1 MSQIHITAKGI
12 RAALKKYTP
21 LQSLVE
27 YIWNGFDA
35 QASVIEIAYDVDEMG
50 GVERISIAD
59 NGYGIPQQKL
69 QEKFE
74 PVFESRKA
82 LENML
87 KKNKSAIH
95 GKNGIGRLTFFTFA
109 RHAQWKTIFNDN
121 EKRFEYE
128 IYANAESIN
137 LYSGVNAVKKE
148 TDLPTGTQVTFTG
161 VHSITRSQLET
172 EFQQFLIREF
182 AWFLELNK
190 KNNFQIL
197 LNGKVLDYESYV
209 AEREMVE
216 LEHGDSRTI
225 FAVEYVRWQGKMN
238 TEQSKY
244 YYLNSEGREMW
255 KEPTAIRN
263 KGEKFYHSIYIA
275 SDYFDAFNFKS
286 VEDGQ
291 QPLIGGVRS
300 DKQFKFL
307 RRKVA
312 NFLRI
317 KRKPFLKTYAENLL
331 REFEK
336 AKVFDEMEKEGN
348 AVHVVILKQFLK
360 VLYQMQPR
368 LFNGL
373 NLEQKKWIT
382 GMMSWLLKSD
392 QQEKIPEVIGTI
404 IELNEEELKELKD
417 MIQ

>member
-1 MSQIHITAKGI
+1 MSQIQITAKGI
-12 RAALKKYTP
+12 KAALKKYTP
-21 LQSLVE
+21 MQALVE
-27 YIWNGFDA
+27 YMWNGFDA

-50 GVERISIAD
+50 AVERIIVSD
-59 NGYGIPQQKL
+59 NGYGIPQNKL

-82 LENML
+82 LENIL

-109 RHAQWKTIFNDN
+109 RHAQWKTIFAEN
-121 EKRFEYE
+121 EKSYEYE

-137 LYSGVNAVKKE
+137 LYAGVNAVKRE
-148 TDLPTGTQVTFTG
+148 TQTATGTQVTFTG
-161 VHSITRSQLET
+161 IYGITLV
-172 EFQQFLIREF
+172 REF
-182 AWFLELNK
+182 AWFLELNR
-190 KNNFQIL
+190 KNGFAIII
-197 LNGKVLDYESYV
+197 NGKVLDYEWYV
-209 AEREMVE
+209 AEREMFE
-216 LEHGDSRTI
+216 LEHVESHTVYS
-225 FAVEYVRWQGKMN
+225 VEYVRWQSKMN
-238 TEQSKY
+238 NELSKY
-244 YYLNSEGREMW
+244 YYLSSENKEMW
-255 KEPTAIRN
+255 KEPTAIKN
-263 KGEKFYHSIYIA
+263 KGEKFYHSVYIK

-286 VEDGQ
+286 VEQ
-291 QPLIGGVRS
+291 QQEPLIGGVRS

-307 RRKVA
+307 RKKVA

-331 REFEK
+331 REYEK
-336 AKVFDEMEKEGN
+336 ANLFKSLEKGDDN
-348 AVHVVILKQFLK
+348 VHVVVLKQFMK

-368 LFNGL
+368 LFNAL
-373 NLEQKKWIT
+373 NLEQKKWII

-404 IELNEEELKELKD
+404 IELNDEELKELRD

>member
-21 LQSLVE
+21 IQSLVE
-27 YIWNGFDA
+27 YVWNGFDA
-35 QASVIEIAYDVDEMG
+35 QASVIEITYDIDDME
-50 GVERISIAD
+50 GVERICVSD
-59 NGYGIPQQKL
+59 NGYGIPQSKL
-69 QEKFE
+69 KEKFE

-109 RHAQWKTIFNDN
+109 RHAQWKTIFEENV
-121 EKRFEYE
+121 KHYEYE

-148 TDLPTGTQVTFTG
+148 TEEKTGTRVTFTG
-161 VHSITRSQLET
+161 IHGITKSQLET
-172 EFQQFLIREF
+172 EFQKFLIREF

-190 KNNFQIL
+190 ENGFQIM
-197 LNGKVLDYESYV
+197 LNGKALDFESYV
-209 AEREMVE
+209 AEREKFE
-216 LEHGDSRTI
+216 LEHVDSGTS
-225 FAVEYVRWQGKMN
+225 FEVEYVRWQGKMN

-244 YYLNSEGREMW
+244 YYCNSDGKEMW
-255 KEPTAIRN
+255 KEATAIRN
-263 KGEKFYHSIYIA
+263 KGEKFYHSIYI
-275 SDYFDAFNFKS
+275 SSSYFDSFNFKS
-286 VEDGQ
+286 VEDQQ
-291 QPLIGGVRS
+291 QPLIGGARS

-331 REFEK
+331 RDFEK
-336 AKVFDEMEKEGN
+336 ARLFEAMEKEGDN
-348 AVHVVILKQFLK
+348 IHVVVLKQFMK

-368 LFNGL
+368 LFNAL
-373 NLEQKKWIT
+373 NLEQKKWII
-382 GMMSWLLKSD
+382 GMMSWLLKSN
-392 QQEKIPEVIGTI
+392 QQEKISEIIGSI
-404 IELNEEELKELKD
+404 IDLNEDEMKELKE
-417 MIQ
+417 MVQ